1 MKIRNDFV
9 TNSSS
14 SSYIIS
20 KNSDD
25 LQTKEKI
32 YQYIRDLFIEWQNK
46 KKQICSFYNLAL
58 PLEKLSYIEM
68 RQISNTVKSVFDFDI
83 FDVFCYDSDWVKCS
97 TYAEF
102 ENYWK
107 EKSKGNK
114 YAYWIFKILS
124 ADNFNGDY
132 NFVAAWFYPCLEEN
146 WEGLGCDTSCN
157 YKGTD
162 KCISGKT
169 QNEPLENILG
179 KYFVF
184 SESGFLPNYV
194 VERLSIKCKFYCHH
208 MG

>member
-32 YQYIRDLFIEWQNK
+32 YQYIRGLFIEWQNK

-102 ENYWK
+102 ENYWN
-107 EKSKGNK
+107 EKTKGNK
-114 YAYWIFKILS
+114 YADWIFRILP
-124 ADNFNGDY
+124 ADSLRNDY
-132 NFVAAWFYPCLEEN
+132 NFVAAWYYPCLENN
-146 WEGLGCDTSCN
+146 WEGLDCRTSCEH
-157 YKGTD
+157 TSLRE
-162 KCISGKT
+162 CITHKVDD
-169 QNEPLENILG
+169 EPIEEILG

-194 VERLSIKCKFYCHH
+194 VKRLSIKCKFYCHH